1 MAMVTALSQTSRVK
15 EVGQNWDLG
24 TGWSIGE
31 DKAVA
36 VSGSAT
42 KLQQTI
48 SGLSGK
54 KCSVTFTL
62 SDYQGTD
69 LVLLDFGSTSGQS
82 ITANGTYTEIGTYDQ
97 NYFQLYKGA
106 NFSGN
111 ITNISVIEIT
121 DRYLPYRE

>member
-1 MAMVTALSQTSRVK
+1 M
-15 EVGQNWDLG
+15 GQNWNFG
-24 TGWSIGE
+24 SGWSIGDSE
-31 DKAVA
+31 AVA

-54 KCSVTFTL
+54 KCKVTFTL
-62 SDYQGTD
+62 SNYQGTD
-69 LVLLDFGSTSGQS
+69 VVLLDFGSTSGQNF

-97 NYFQLYKGA
+97 NYFQLYKGSA

-121 DRYLPYRE
+121 DDT